1 MCRDLPALSAPFGII
16 TPKDRQVGN
25 QEIQGNISME
35 PTWAGLSE
43 NKVRPDITLA
53 LHIPVIACFIAPFF
67 NVMMVVI
74 SLPMMI
80 DSGIC
85 LPDFYLS

>member
-53 LHIPVIACFIAPFF
+53 LFQKHILIYSPVHP
-67 NVMMVVI
+67 I
-74 SLPMMI
+74 SL
-80 DSGIC
+80 
-85 LPDFYLS
+85 